1 MVNNSLLSRIGEAIT
16 KFGGGH
22 SATDMIQKLNT
33 MIGLS
38 HTGNYG
44 GLNKPAPP
52 YQRHFSP
59 LWIYKIRRDSA
70 LVNNAIN
77 KKRDQ
82 VFKHG
87 FSEWEKEYDAKC
99 PRCEHEFDGFDAF
112 REQMEVEDHE
122 QPDPGPQP
130 MADGGMGMM
139 EDMGPPEPPGGGE
152 MGGDLGGLPAGGS
165 DAEVDLDEDDFDF
178 DSERVCPECEEVVE
192 MMEPEPDVKKKA
204 QKFFDR
210 CNSQGPQ
217 IASVL
222 EPQEQSSVS
231 QSLLE
236 VFEELAQD
244 LESFDDAWL
253 IFDRSYYLDE
263 DGHILSYELEEVFRA
278 PPELMRYSVD
288 EETNDPGGEYWV
300 CPRCRAENEEY
311 YPEEEEQPCEDC
323 GGATYEAFAYAM
335 ETPDGKE
342 DEFFIRGEFAHDSLY
357 EKGRYYGYPPVLSLW
372 EEARTL
378 EQMDAWY
385 HDAYEERR
393 APRGA
398 ITVNAA
404 RDEELRTMNY
414 QQMEKLRE
422 DPNYI
427 PLFMNDQETE
437 GEPIKFVELL
447 SDPAEMQHMEMREW
461 FEERIQAK
469 WGVTSI
475 LMSGSPENSGLSQ
488 SMEVEVSQKAAE
500 NLRDVFHDTFLPAVL
515 AQLGTEGWTREI
527 EPAVDEDES
536 EEAQLVGQHLNNAQK
551 ALQMGAEVEWTE
563 EDRATIKQGE
573 LEAPE
578 EGMEGGMMGGGMD
591 MMGMEGGIGDDRGPD
606 PHSLEPGEDHTVDEP
621 GERAEGPD
629 DPDRPA
635 AQPLERMMEPRDG
648 KLEKIAASGFNL
660 PEESESERLAKDLE
674 EILAE

>member
-1 MVNNSLLSRIGEAIT
+1 MVNNSLVSRIGETIT
-16 KFGGGH
+16 KFGGGY
-22 SATDMIQKLNT
+22 SATDMIEKLNT

-59 LWIYKIRRDSA
+59 LWIYRIRRDQS

-87 FSEWEKEYDAKC
+87 FSDWQKEYDAKC
-99 PRCEHEFDGFDAF
+99 PRCETEFKGYDEF
-112 REQMEVEDHE
+112 RHQM
-122 QPDPGPQP
+122 
-130 MADGGMGMM
+130 
-139 EDMGPPEPPGGGE
+139 GE
-152 MGGDLGGLPAGGS
+152 HGD
-165 DAEVDLDEDDFDF
+165 EIDEEDFDF
-178 DSERVCPECEEVVE
+178 DSERTCPECGEVVT
-192 MMEPEPDVKKKA
+192 MLEPEKSVKEDA
-204 QKFFDR
+204 QEFFDR
-210 CNSQGPQ
+210 ANSQGPQ
-217 IASVL
+217 IANLL
-222 EPQEQSSVS
+222 EPHEQSSVS
-231 QSLLE
+231 QSLQE

-253 IFDRSYYLDE
+253 IFDRSYYLDD
-263 DGHILSYELEEVFRA
+263 DGHIVGYELEEVFRA
-278 PPELMRYSVD
+278 PPELMRYSID
-288 EETNDPGGEYWV
+288 EETNDPGNEYWV
-300 CPRCRAENEEY
+300 CPKCRAEKDDY
-311 YPEEEEQPCEDC
+311 YPEEEEQPCRHC

-378 EQMDAWY
+378 EQMDKWY

-427 PLFMNDQETE
+427 PLFMNDQESE

-536 EEAQLVGQHLNNAQK
+536 EEAQLVGQQLNNAQK
-551 ALQMGAEVEWTE
+551 ALQIGAEVEWTE
-563 EDRATIKQGE
+563 DNRAEIKQGE

-578 EGMEGGMMGGGMD
+578 DEMGGMMGGGMGGGMD
-591 MMGMEGGIGDDRGPD
+591 MMGMEGGIDDDRGPD
-606 PHSLEPGEDHTVDEP
+606 PHSLEPGEGHEVDEA
-621 GERAEGPD
+621 GDRAEGPD

-635 AQPLERMMEPRDG
+635 AQPLERMMEPEAS
-648 KLEKIAASGFNL
+648 KVEKIAAAGFGV
-660 PEESESERLAKDLE
+660 PEESESERLAKNLE
-674 EILAE
+674 EELAEQ

>member
-1 MVNNSLLSRIGEAIT
+1 MVNDSLVSRIGETLT
-16 KFGGGH
+16 KLGGGY
-22 SATDMIQKLNT
+22 SATDMVEKLNT
-33 MIGLS
+33 MVGLS

-59 LWIYKIRRDSA
+59 LWIYKIRRDSS
-70 LVNNAIN
+70 LVNNAIT
-77 KKRDQ
+77 KKRDE
-82 VFKHG
+82 VFDGG
-87 FSEWEKEYDAKC
+87 FAEWQKEYDAKC
-99 PRCEHEFDGFDAF
+99 PQCEEEFKGLDAF
-112 REQMEVEDHE
+112 RNQMGDE
-122 QPDPGPQP
+122 
-130 MADGGMGMM
+130 
-139 EDMGPPEPPGGGE
+139 GE
-152 MGGDLGGLPAGGS
+152 
-165 DAEVDLDEDDFDF
+165 DLDEEDFDF
-178 DSERVCPECEEVVE
+178 ESERVCPECEAVVE
-192 MMEPEPDVKKKA
+192 MLEPDPDIRDRA
-204 QKFFDR
+204 QEFFDR
-210 CNSQGPQ
+210 ANSQGGQ
-217 IASVL
+217 IGSLL
-222 EPQEQSSVS
+222 EPHEQSSVS
-231 QSLLE
+231 QSLLD

-244 LESFDDAWL
+244 LDSFDDAWL
-253 IFDRSYYLDE
+253 VFDRSYYLDE
-263 DGHILSYELEEVFRA
+263 NGHVVDYDLEEVFRA
-278 PPELMRYSVD
+278 PPELVRYSID
-288 EETNDPGGEYWV
+288 EETNDPGGEYWA
-300 CPRCRAENEEY
+300 CLRCRAEKDDY
-311 YPEEEEQPCEDC
+311 WPEETDTTCEHC
-323 GGATYEAFAYAM
+323 GGTTYEVFAYAM

-342 DEFFIRGEFAHDSLY
+342 DEFFIRGEFAHDSY
-357 EKGRYYGYPPVLSLW
+357 HETGRFYGYPPVLTLW

-378 EQMDAWY
+378 EQMDSWY

-404 RDEELRTMNY
+404 RDEELRNLNY

-437 GEPIKFVELL
+437 GEPIQFVELL
-447 SDPAEMQHMEMREW
+447 SEPAEMQHMEMRQW

-551 ALQMGAEVEWTE
+551 ALGMGAEVEWTDD
-563 EDRATIKQGE
+563 DRAEIKEGE
-573 LEAPE
+573 LENPE
-578 EGMEGGMMGGGMD
+578 EGMEGMMGGEGMD
-591 MMGMEGGIGDDRGPD
+591 MMGMEGGIDDQRGPD

-635 AQPLERMMEPRDG
+635 AQPLERMLAGDG
-648 KLEKIAASGFNL
+648 DIEKIAAGLRVDEKSD
-660 PEESESERLAKDLE
+660 SERLSEMISA
-674 EILAE
+674 

>member
-1 MVNNSLLSRIGEAIT
+1 MVNNGLIAKIGETIT
-16 KFGGGH
+16 RLGGGH
-22 SATDMIQKLNT
+22 SATDMIEKLNT
-33 MIGLS
+33 MVGLS

-44 GLNKPAPP
+44 GLNTPAPP

-59 LWIYKIRRDSA
+59 MWIYKIRRDSA

-82 VFKHG
+82 VFRYG
-87 FSEWEKEYDAKC
+87 FGEWEKEYEAKC
-99 PRCEHEFDGFDAF
+99 PACREEFEGYDPF
-112 REQMEVEDHE
+112 RRQMGEQ
-122 QPDPGPQP
+122 
-130 MADGGMGMM
+130 
-139 EDMGPPEPPGGGE
+139 GE
-152 MGGDLGGLPAGGS
+152 
-165 DAEVDLDEDDFDF
+165 ELDEEDFDF
-178 DSERVCPECEEVVE
+178 ETERTCPECEEVVE
-192 MMEPEPDVKKKA
+192 MITPDKDVKHVT
-204 QKFFDR
+204 QQFFDR
-210 CNSQGPQ
+210 ANSQGPQ
-217 IASVL
+217 IASML

-231 QSLLE
+231 QSLQE

-263 DGHILSYELEEVFRA
+263 RGHIVGYDLEEVFRA
-278 PPELMRYSVD
+278 PPELMRYSID
-288 EETNDPGGEYWV
+288 EETNDPGGEFWV
-300 CPRCRAENEEY
+300 CPRCRAEDEEY
-311 YPEEEEQPCEDC
+311 YPEEDEEPCDDC

-335 ETPDGKE
+335 ETPDGNE

-357 EKGRYYGYPPVLSLW
+357 ETGRFYGYPPVLSLW
-372 EEARTL
+372 EEARTM
-378 EQMDAWY
+378 EQMDSWY

-404 RDEELRTMNY
+404 RDEELRTLNY

-437 GEPIKFVELL
+437 GEPIQFVELL

-527 EPAVDEDES
+527 EPAVEEDES
-536 EEAQLVGQHLNNAQK
+536 EEAQLLGQHLNNAQK

-563 EDRATIKQGE
+563 EDRAHIKQGE

-578 EGMEGGMMGGGMD
+578 EGQEGMMGGMMGGGMMPGGGDEPQGVGD
-591 MMGMEGGIGDDRGPD
+591 MMGMEGGIGDDRGPAA
-606 PHSLEPGEDHTVDEP
+606 HSLEPGGDQQVDEP
-621 GERAEGPD
+621 GDRAEGPD

-635 AQPLERMMEPRDG
+635 AQPLERMLAPRDG
-648 KLEKIAASGFNL
+648 KLEKIAATGFEV
-660 PEESESERLAKDLE
+660 PEESDSEQLARAISTSTDE
-674 EILAE
+674 

>member
-1 MVNNSLLSRIGEAIT
+1 MVNNGLISRIGETIT
-16 KFGGGH
+16 KFGGGY
-22 SATDMIQKLNT
+22 SATDMIEKLNT

-38 HTGNYG
+38 QTGNMG
-44 GLNKPAPP
+44 GMNKPAPP

-59 LWIYKIRRDSA
+59 LWIYKIRRDSG
-70 LVNNAIN
+70 LINVAIN

-87 FSEWEKEYDAKC
+87 FTEWKQEYDAKC
-99 PRCEHEFDGFDAF
+99 PACRTEFDG
-112 REQMEVEDHE
+112 
-122 QPDPGPQP
+122 
-130 MADGGMGMM
+130 
-139 EDMGPPEPPGGGE
+139 
-152 MGGDLGGLPAGGS
+152 
-165 DAEVDLDEDDFDF
+165 LDEFRNQMGDQGDELDEEDFDF
-178 DSERVCPECEEVVE
+178 ESQRTCPECGEVVN
-192 MMEPEPDVKKKA
+192 MMEPNDDVKRSA
-204 QKFFDR
+204 QQFFDR
-210 CNSQGPQ
+210 ANSQGGDMAG
-217 IASVL
+217 IM

-236 VFEELAQD
+236 VFEEVAQD
-244 LESFDDAWL
+244 LESFDDAWM

-263 DGHILSYELEEVFRA
+263 DGHVIDYDLEEVFRA
-278 PPELMRYSVD
+278 PPELMRYSVE
-288 EETNDPGGEYWV
+288 EETNNPGGEYWV
-300 CPRCRAENEEY
+300 CLRCRAEREDY
-311 YPEEEEQPCEDC
+311 YPQEEEEPCQYC

-342 DEFFIRGEFAHDSLY
+342 DEFFVRGEFAHDSLY
-357 EKGRYYGYPPVLSLW
+357 EKSRFYGYPPVLSLW
-372 EEARTL
+372 EEARTM
-378 EQMDAWY
+378 EQMDSWY

-414 QQMEKLRE
+414 QQMEKLRA

-461 FEERIQAK
+461 FMERIQSK
-469 WGVTSI
+469 WGVTAI

-500 NLRDVFHDTFLPAVL
+500 SLRDVFHDTFLPAVL

-551 ALQMGAEVEWTE
+551 ALQMGAEVEWVE
-563 EDRATIKQGE
+563 EDRAKIKQGE

-578 EGMEGGMMGGGMD
+578 EGMEGMGGMGGGMMPGGEEPQGVGD
-591 MMGMEGGIGDDRGPD
+591 MMGMEGGIEDDRGPE
-606 PHSLEPGEDHTVDEP
+606 PHSLEPGGDQTVDQE
-621 GERAEGPD
+621 GDRAEGPD

-648 KLEKIAASGFNL
+648 KLEKIAAAGFDL
-660 PEESESERLAKDLE
+660 PKKSDSESLADNLE
-674 EILAE
+674 EELVEQ

>member
-1 MVNNSLLSRIGEAIT
+1 MVNNGVISKIGETIT
-16 KFGGGH
+16 KLGGGH
-22 SATDMIQKLNT
+22 SATEMIQKLNT

-59 LWIYKIRRDSA
+59 LWIYKIRRDSGLINVA
-70 LVNNAIN
+70 VN

-82 VFKHG
+82 VFKRG
-87 FSEWEKEYDAKC
+87 FTEWRKEYDAKC
-99 PRCEHEFDGFDAF
+99 PACREEFEGFDAF
-112 REQMEVEDHE
+112 RKQM
-122 QPDPGPQP
+122 
-130 MADGGMGMM
+130 
-139 EDMGPPEPPGGGE
+139 
-152 MGGDLGGLPAGGS
+152 GDQG
-165 DAEVDLDEDDFDF
+165 DELDEEDFDF
-178 DSERVCPECEEVVE
+178 DSQRTCPECEEVVE
-192 MMEPEPDVKKKA
+192 MMEPDKDVRRSA
-204 QKFFDR
+204 QQFFDR
-210 CNSQGPQ
+210 ANSQGSQ
-217 IASVL
+217 MSGIL

-236 VFEELAQD
+236 VFEELGQD

-253 IFDRSYYLDE
+253 IFDRAYYTD
-263 DGHILSYELEEVFRA
+263 DNGSIIDYDLEEVFRA
-278 PPELMRYSVD
+278 PPELMRYSVE

-300 CPRCRAENEEY
+300 CVRCRAGEDEY
-311 YPEEEEQPCEDC
+311 FPEEEEQPCRHC
-323 GGATYEAFAYAM
+323 GGTTYEAFAYAM
-335 ETPDGKE
+335 QTPDGKE

-357 EKGRYYGYPPVLSLW
+357 EKSRFYGYPPVLSLW
-372 EEARTL
+372 EEARTM
-378 EQMDAWY
+378 EQMDSWY

-461 FEERIQAK
+461 FMERIQSK
-469 WGVTSI
+469 WGVTAI

-515 AQLGTEGWTREI
+515 AQLGTEGWTRLI
-527 EPAVDEDES
+527 EPAVEEDES

-551 ALQMGAEVEWTE
+551 ALQMGAEVEWTRN
-563 EDRATIKQGE
+563 DRAEIKQGE
-573 LEAPE
+573 LENPE
-578 EGMEGGMMGGGMD
+578 EGMDGMGGMPGGGGGGGMD
-591 MMGMEGGIGDDRGPD
+591 MMGMDGGIGDDRGPA
-606 PHSLEPGEDHTVDEP
+606 PHSVEPGEDHSVEQP

-648 KLEKIAASGFNL
+648 KIEKIAAAGFEIS
-660 PEESESERLAKDLE
+660 EESDSERLAKTLE
-674 EILAE
+674 EKLAEA